1 MVANGVTAVTPF
13 IYWVQ
18 FPTNFEFSIME
29 SRGNSDYER
38 KLSCKSI
45 RLWFIKRW
53 IVGISDKEFYFSS
66 FLKSCQN
73 NPKFRWS
80 EKGRLITQNQS
91 VYGCGPLLANFY

>member
-45 RLWFIKRW
+45 RLWFIKRHW
-53 IVGISDKEFYFSS
+53 FESLQRHFV
-66 FLKSCQN
+66 FLPPANLIAGCKKSLQ
-73 NPKFRWS
+73 
-80 EKGRLITQNQS
+80 I
-91 VYGCGPLLANFY
+91 